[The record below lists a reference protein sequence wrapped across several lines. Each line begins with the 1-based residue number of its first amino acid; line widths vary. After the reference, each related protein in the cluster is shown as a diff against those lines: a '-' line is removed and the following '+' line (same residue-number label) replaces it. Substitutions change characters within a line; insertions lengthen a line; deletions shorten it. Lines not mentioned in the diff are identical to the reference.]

1 MKTNLLPIFA
11 LLIVGCGNR
20 NPANIVVE
28 NRIRQT
34 EQTDSIIGDSY
45 ERDTIQGDFNG
56 DGKIEYAYSESNPS
70 EYYCLDEV
78 DDGKPNNITFSNP
91 TIPAIETEFQIERL
105 TNEGDLNR
113 DGTEPFLYAG
123 ATVLILIGIILMVAM
138 CYEDGYSPAGFTAE
152 EWEYFAGGIFL
163 LLVTVAVGMYV
174 STGMTAAKYDVKSYN
189 RECRMRECDESF
201 EEELSAITE
210 CASARKIRAP

>member
-1 MKTNLLPIFA
+1 MKPYLLPIFV

-105 TNEGDLNR
+105 TNEDDLNR
-113 DGTEPFLYAG
+113 DGTDE
-123 ATVLILIGIILMVAM
+123 IGF
-138 CYEDGYSPAGFTAE
+138 FTR
-152 EWEYFAGGIFL
+152 
-163 LLVTVAVGMYV
+163 AVSRFGMYCV
-174 STGMTAAKYDVKSYN
+174 YSLRGGKWKEIVNLYTHDSFYGLSSTYKCNFLGADNKQ
-189 RECRMRECDESF
+189 
-201 EEELSAITE
+201 
-210 CASARKIRAP
+210 

>member
-1 MKTNLLPIFA
+1 MKPYLLPIFV

-56 DGKIEYAYSESNPS
+56 DGKIEYAYSESNPA
-70 EYYCLDEV
+70 EYYSLDEV
-78 DDGKPNNITFSNP
+78 DDGKVNNITFSNP

-105 TNEGDLNR
+105 TNEGDLNG
-113 DGTEPFLYAG
+113 DGTINDFDKRAIGKPNLPTTTLGWTIGGSWKGFSIS
-123 ATVLILIGIILMVAM
+123 VLFQGSFDYSFAINGTGIESGKSQFQPLHQKRWTQERYENGESIEFYFVLTGIIR
-138 CYEDGYSPAGFTAE
+138 
-152 EWEYFAGGIFL
+152 L
-163 LLVTVAVGMYV
+163 L
-174 STGMTAAKYDVKSYN
+174 
-189 RECRMRECDESF
+189 
-201 EEELSAITE
+201 
-210 CASARKIRAP
+210 